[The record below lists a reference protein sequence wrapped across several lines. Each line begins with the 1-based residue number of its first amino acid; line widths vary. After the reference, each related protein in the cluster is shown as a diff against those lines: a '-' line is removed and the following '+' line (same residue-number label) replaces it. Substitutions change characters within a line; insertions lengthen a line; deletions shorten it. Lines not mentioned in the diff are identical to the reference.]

1 MLLPI
6 RREAG
11 GGGQEGKEE
20 GKGGLPRCGPTSR
33 RRACG
38 PTDTLSARAEAA
50 EGSISALS
58 LLNLLAVSE
67 VEISR
72 APFAS
77 SFSFFGFSHLISHP
91 KR

>member
-20 GKGGLPRCGPTSR
+20 GKGGLLRRVPTPR

-72 APFAS
+72 APFPS
-77 SFSFFGFSHLISHP
+77 SIFFLSFFLSWAFHI
-91 KR
+91 